1 MLYNMLK
8 ISIIKGS
15 AIMKRI
21 FYSDRAPRPKG
32 PYSQAVIN
40 GDVLYVSGQIP
51 LDPETGLMV
60 RGTIEEETEAVLEN
74 LKIIVE
80 DAGSRMSDVLK
91 VTCYLSDMDD
101 FDRFNAVYR
110 RYFPQRPPARTTIQA
125 ARLPFGVQIEI
136 DAIVA
141 LPKGSGSRG

>member
-1 MLYNMLK
+1 
-8 ISIIKGS
+8 
-15 AIMKRI
+15 MKKI

-51 LDPETGLMV
+51 VDHDTGMLV
-60 RGTIEEETEAVLEN
+60 RGTIEEETETVLEN
-74 LKIIVE
+74 LRIIIE
-80 DAGSRMSDVLK
+80 DAGARMSDVLK
-91 VTCYLSDMDD
+91 VTCYLSDMDA
-101 FDRFNAVYR
+101 FDRFNAVYK

-125 ARLPFGVQIEI
+125 ARLPLDVQIEI

-141 LPKGSGSRG
+141 LPKQIGR